1 MMLLQFL
8 KKLLG
13 TGGSRL
19 GLSTDDEIT
28 VESLLYGLMMV
39 SGNDAAVALCEF
51 IAGDISSFA
60 AMMNQKAN
68 DLGLTSTHFTSP
80 HGLDQDDH
88 YTTALELALI
98 TNYALKNETFRK
110 IVNTQSCTIT
120 IDGNSKTLHNTNELL
135 GYLDGVYG
143 VKTGFTNGANRC
155 LVTGCRRGNLDIIC
169 VVLGCDTKKDRGL
182 DSIKLINY
190 VFDNFSV
197 INVREIL
204 NRDFSKWQTQNSSF
218 FIINKGS
225 IQNVELYLNENQI
238 PYETIPV
245 NNSCLDKVY
254 TYINVPTSYN
264 APLNPNTAV
273 GTIDLKINDTICF
286 SVDILNKNLIKRKN
300 IFHYL
305 KTFIQNYFMYFEY
318 C

>member
-1 MMLLQFL
+1 
-8 KKLLG
+8 
-13 TGGSRL
+13 
-19 GLSTDDEIT
+19 
-28 VESLLYGLMMV
+28 MV

-182 DSIKLINY
+182 DSINLINY
-190 VFDNFSV
+190 VFNNFVSV
-197 INVREIL
+197 NIKDIINTNFCNWKSENNGIF
-204 NRDFSKWQTQNSSF
+204 N
-218 FIINKGS
+218 INKGYN
-225 IQNVELYLNENQI
+225 QNLDLYLDEDQI
-238 PYETIPV
+238 PYETIAIN
-245 NNSCLDKVY
+245 NNSLNNIS
-254 TYINVPTSYN
+254 TPINVTTTYDT
-264 APLNPNTAV
+264 PLEENTTI
-273 GTIDLKINDTICF
+273 GTIKIFIDDEFLF
-286 SVDILNKNLIKRKN
+286 SVNILNRNSIERKSV
-300 IFHYL
+300 FYYFS
-305 KTFIQNYFMYFEY
+305 TFIKNYLNYSFASNL
-318 C
+318 